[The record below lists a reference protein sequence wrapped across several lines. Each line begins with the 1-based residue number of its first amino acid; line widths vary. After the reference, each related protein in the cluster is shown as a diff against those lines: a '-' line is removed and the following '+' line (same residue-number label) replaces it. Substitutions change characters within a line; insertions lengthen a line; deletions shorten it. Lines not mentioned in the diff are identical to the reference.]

1 MSTCSTDKNDTL
13 PTAKW
18 SNPHSKPAAKP
29 GVKPRR
35 SEKITRTIAPHD
47 GVNHPAKSGIQDN
60 AIDNAAIIA
69 ASTHTKTFLFMK
81 KEPPSF
87 IEKHKETPSK
97 TSKSNT
103 IPTHVLT

>member
-1 MSTCSTDKNDTL
+1 MSTCSTDKKYTL
-13 PTAKW
+13 PNGKW

-29 GVKPRR
+29 GVNPRR
-35 SEKITRTIAPHD
+35 SEKITRIIAPHD
-47 GVNHPAKSGIQDN
+47 GVNHPTSFGIKDI
-60 AIDNAAIIA
+60 AIDNAAISA
-69 ASTHTKTFLFMK
+69 ASTHTKTFLYLK